1 MSEQL
6 IVIGWS
12 HKNAPVEFRDK
23 LFLSKDEIQ
32 GLVKEAVQKDFIQE
46 VTILSTCNRT
56 EFYFVSA
63 NTSPLISW
71 VKEWYNDN
79 LKRDIDFL
87 QCEPYTHQGNE
98 TIKQLFRVASGMES
112 MMLGENQILSQVK
125 TAHEHLLM
133 SSGKTPSLN
142 QLFRDAVSCGKAVRT
157 DTDLCRGAVSIS
169 LAAVELAKRIYS
181 SFQKQKILLVGAGES
196 AELTAKHFQENGA
209 TQFII
214 VNRSEERGKRLA
226 EKFSAE
232 YAKLSEIPELL
243 KQVDIVVA
251 ATHSKEYLITI
262 NQVNQ
267 ALNARQYKNLLMI
280 DISTPR
286 NIDTEIHKIQEVFL
300 YDIDH
305 LEDVISENLGKRK
318 CEIPSAERIIKE
330 HSRKFISWFKSL
342 EVKPTIS
349 LLTQYYEKI
358 RLEELHRYEHKVSED
373 EKNAMSKLSKGLV
386 RKLLHYPITHLKGL
400 ADGQELDPQTIDT
413 IWRLYR
419 LEEMK
424 DSEVEK
430 SE

>member
-12 HKNAPVEFRDK
+12 HKNAPVKFRDK

-32 GLVKEAVQKDFIQE
+32 CLVKEAVQPDFIQE
-46 VTILSTCNRT
+46 LTILSTCNRT
-56 EFYFVSA
+56 EFYFISSD
-63 NTSPLISW
+63 TGSLINW
-71 VKEWYNDN
+71 VKDKYNSI
-79 LKRDIDFL
+79 LKRNIDFGDG
-87 QCEPYTHQGNE
+87 EPYTQQGSE
-98 TIKQLFRVASGMES
+98 TIKHLFRVASGMES

-133 SSGKTPSLN
+133 SSGKTPLLN
-142 QLFRDAVSCGKAVRT
+142 QFFRDAVSCGKAVRT

-196 AELTAKHFQENGA
+196 AELAAKHFHENGA
-209 TQFII
+209 TQFVI

-226 EKFSAE
+226 ERFSAE
-232 YAKLSEIPELL
+232 YAELSEIPELL

-267 ALNARQYKNLLMI
+267 ALSARQYKNLLMI

-286 NIDTEIHKIQEVFL
+286 NIDTDIHKIQEVFL

-305 LEDVISENLGKRK
+305 LENVISENLEKRK
-318 CEIPSAERIIKE
+318 SEIPSVEQIIQE
-330 HSRKFISWFKSL
+330 HSKKFMSWFKSL
-342 EVKPTIS
+342 KVKPTIS
-349 LLTQYYEKI
+349 LLTRYYEKI
-358 RLEELHRYEHKVSED
+358 RMEELKRYEHKVSDD
-373 EKNAMSKLSKGLV
+373 EKEAMAKLSKGLV

-400 ADGQELDPQTIDT
+400 ADGKELDPQTIDT
-413 IWRLYR
+413 IWRLYH

-424 DSEVEK
+424 DSEAGK

>member
-12 HKNAPVEFRDK
+12 HKNAPVKFRDK

-32 GLVKEAVQKDFIQE
+32 CLVKEAVQPDFIQE
-46 VTILSTCNRT
+46 LTILSTCNRT
-56 EFYFVSA
+56 EFYFISSD
-63 NTSPLISW
+63 TGSLIKW
-71 VKEWYNDN
+71 VKDKYNSI
-79 LKRDIDFL
+79 LKRNIDFADG
-87 QCEPYTHQGNE
+87 EPYTQQGSE
-98 TIKQLFRVASGMES
+98 TIKHLFRVASGMES

-133 SSGKTPSLN
+133 SSGKTPLLN

-209 TQFII
+209 AQFVI

-232 YAKLSEIPELL
+232 YAELSEIPELL

-267 ALNARQYKNLLMI
+267 ALSARQYKNLLMI

-286 NIDTEIHKIQEVFL
+286 NIDTDIHKIQEVFL

-305 LEDVISENLGKRK
+305 LENVISENLEKRK
-318 CEIPSAERIIKE
+318 GEIPTAELIIQE
-330 HSRKFISWFKSL
+330 HSKKFMSWFKSL
-342 EVKPTIS
+342 KVKPTIS

-358 RLEELHRYEHKVSED
+358 RTEELQRYEHKASAD
-373 EKNAMSKLSKGLV
+373 EKDAMAKLSKGLV

-424 DSEVEK
+424 DSEAKK

>member
-318 CEIPSAERIIKE
+318 GEIPSAEQIIQE
-330 HSRKFISWFKSL
+330 HSKKFISWFKSL

>member
-12 HKNAPVEFRDK
+12 HKNAPVKFRDK

-32 GLVKEAVQKDFIQE
+32 CLVKEAVQPDFIQE
-46 VTILSTCNRT
+46 LTILSTCNRT
-56 EFYFVSA
+56 EFYFISSD
-63 NTSPLISW
+63 TGSLINW
-71 VKEWYNDN
+71 VKDKYNSI
-79 LKRDIDFL
+79 LKRNIDFADG
-87 QCEPYTHQGNE
+87 EPYTQQGSE
-98 TIKQLFRVASGMES
+98 TIKHLFRVASGMES

-133 SSGKTPSLN
+133 SSGKTPLLN

-209 TQFII
+209 AQFVI

-232 YAKLSEIPELL
+232 YAELSEIPELL

-267 ALNARQYKNLLMI
+267 ALSARQYKNLLMI

-305 LEDVISENLGKRK
+305 LENVISENLEKRK
-318 CEIPSAERIIKE
+318 GEIPTAELIIQE
-330 HSRKFISWFKSL
+330 HSKKFMSWFKSL
-342 EVKPTIS
+342 KVKPTIS

-358 RLEELHRYEHKVSED
+358 RTEELQRYEHKASAD
-373 EKNAMSKLSKGLV
+373 EKDAMAKLSKGLV

-424 DSEVEK
+424 DSEVKK

>member
-12 HKNAPVEFRDK
+12 HKNAPVKFRDK

-32 GLVKEAVQKDFIQE
+32 CLVKEAVQPDFIQE
-46 VTILSTCNRT
+46 LTILSTCNRT
-56 EFYFVSA
+56 EFYFISSD
-63 NTSPLISW
+63 TGSLINW
-71 VKEWYNDN
+71 VKDKYNSI
-79 LKRDIDFL
+79 LKRNIDFADG
-87 QCEPYTHQGNE
+87 EPYTQQGSE
-98 TIKQLFRVASGMES
+98 TIKHLFRVASGMES

-133 SSGKTPSLN
+133 SSGKTPLLN

-209 TQFII
+209 TQFVI

-232 YAKLSEIPELL
+232 YAELSEIPELL

-267 ALNARQYKNLLMI
+267 ALSARQYKNLLMI

-318 CEIPSAERIIKE
+318 GEIPSAEQIIKE
-330 HSRKFISWFKSL
+330 HSKKFISWFKSL

-400 ADGQELDPQTIDT
+400 TDGQELDPQTIDT

-424 DSEVEK
+424 DYEVEK

>member
-63 NTSPLISW
+63 NTSPLTSW

-267 ALNARQYKNLLMI
+267 ALDARQYKNLLMI

-305 LEDVISENLGKRK
+305 LEDVISENLIKRK
-318 CEIPSAERIIKE
+318 DEIPSAERIIKE

-358 RLEELHRYEHKVSED
+358 RLEELQRYEHKVSED

>member
-267 ALNARQYKNLLMI
+267 ALDARQYKNLLMI

-305 LEDVISENLGKRK
+305 LEDVISENLIKRK
-318 CEIPSAERIIKE
+318 DEIPSAERIIKE

-358 RLEELHRYEHKVSED
+358 RLEELQRYEHKVSED

>member
-12 HKNAPVEFRDK
+12 HKNAPVKFRDK

-32 GLVKEAVQKDFIQE
+32 CLVKEAVQPDFIQE
-46 VTILSTCNRT
+46 LTILSTCNRT
-56 EFYFVSA
+56 EFYFISSD
-63 NTSPLISW
+63 TGSLINW
-71 VKEWYNDN
+71 VKDKYNSI
-79 LKRDIDFL
+79 LKRNIDFADG
-87 QCEPYTHQGNE
+87 EPYTQQGSE
-98 TIKQLFRVASGMES
+98 TIKHLFRVASGMES

-133 SSGKTPSLN
+133 SSGKTPLLN

-209 TQFII
+209 AQFVI

-232 YAKLSEIPELL
+232 YAELSEIPELL

-251 ATHSKEYLITI
+251 ATHSKEYLFTSQ
-262 NQVNQ
+262 QVNQ
-267 ALNARQYKNLLMI
+267 ALSARQYKNLLMI

-305 LEDVISENLGKRK
+305 LENVISENLEKRK
-318 CEIPSAERIIKE
+318 GEIPTAELIIQE
-330 HSRKFISWFKSL
+330 HSKKFMSWFKSL
-342 EVKPTIS
+342 KVKPTIS

-358 RLEELHRYEHKVSED
+358 RTEELQRYEHKASAD
-373 EKNAMSKLSKGLV
+373 EKDAMAKLSKGLV

-424 DSEVEK
+424 DSEAKK

>member
-6 IVIGWS
+6 IVIGWN

-32 GLVKEAVQKDFIQE
+32 NLVKESGQTDFIQE
-46 VTILSTCNRT
+46 LTVLSTCNRT
-56 EFYFVSA
+56 EFYIVSSD
-63 NTSPLISW
+63 TGPLINW
-71 VKEWYNDN
+71 VKEIYTIN
-79 LKRDIDFL
+79 LKRNIDFVDGD
-87 QCEPYTHQGNE
+87 PNTHQGVD
-98 TIKQLFRVASGMES
+98 TIRHLFRVASGMES

-133 SSGKTPSLN
+133 SSIKTPLLN

-157 DTDLCRGAVSIS
+157 ETELCRGAVSIS
-169 LAAVELAKRIYS
+169 LAAVELSKRIYS

-196 AELTAKHFQENGA
+196 AELTAKHFKENGA
-209 TQFII
+209 TQFFI
-214 VNRSEERGKRLA
+214 VNRSEERGRRLA

-232 YAKLSEIPELL
+232 YAELSEIPELM

-251 ATHSKEYLITI
+251 ATHSKEYLITSQ
-262 NQVNQ
+262 QVSQ
-267 ALNARQYKNLLMI
+267 ALSSRQYKNLLMI

-286 NIDTEIHKIQEVFL
+286 NIDTEIHEIQEVFL

-305 LEDVISENLGKRK
+305 LENVISENLEKRK
-318 CEIPSAERIIKE
+318 SEIPSAELIIQK
-330 HSRKFISWFKSL
+330 HSKKFMTWFKSL
-342 EVKPTIS
+342 KVKPTIS

-358 RLEELHRYEHKVSED
+358 RMEEMKRIEYKLSED
-373 EKNAMSKLSKGLV
+373 EKDAMAKLSKGLV
-386 RKLLHYPITHLKGL
+386 RKLLHYPITHLKDL

-424 DSEVEK
+424 DFEVEK

>member
-46 VTILSTCNRT
+46 ITILSTCNRT

-79 LKRDIDFL
+79 LKRDIDFAK
-87 QCEPYTHQGNE
+87 CEPYTYQGNE

-133 SSGKTPSLN
+133 SSGKTPLLN

-181 SFQKQKILLVGAGES
+181 SFQKQKILLVGAGDS

-209 TQFII
+209 SQFII
-214 VNRSEERGKRLA
+214 VNRSEERGRGLA

-232 YAKLSEIPELL
+232 YANLSEIPELL
-243 KQVDIVVA
+243 KQVDIVVT
-251 ATHSKEYLITI
+251 ATPSKEFLVTI
-262 NQVNQ
+262 DHIKQ
-267 ALNARQYKNLLMI
+267 ALDARQYKYLLMI
-280 DISTPR
+280 DIISHR
-286 NIDTEIHKIQEVFL
+286 NI
-300 YDIDH
+300 
-305 LEDVISENLGKRK
+305 VI
-318 CEIPSAERIIKE
+318 
-330 HSRKFISWFKSL
+330 
-342 EVKPTIS
+342 
-349 LLTQYYEKI
+349 
-358 RLEELHRYEHKVSED
+358 
-373 EKNAMSKLSKGLV
+373 
-386 RKLLHYPITHLKGL
+386 
-400 ADGQELDPQTIDT
+400 
-413 IWRLYR
+413 
-419 LEEMK
+419 
-424 DSEVEK
+424 
-430 SE
+430 

>member
-1 MSEQL
+1 MSEQF

-23 LFLSKDEIQ
+23 LFLSTDEIQ
-32 GLVKEAVQKDFIQE
+32 RLVKETVQSEFIQE
-46 VTILSTCNRT
+46 LTILSTCNRT
-56 EFYFVSA
+56 EFYFVSS
-63 NTSPLISW
+63 NTGSLVNW
-71 VKEWYNDN
+71 VKEKYNIN
-79 LKRDIDFL
+79 LKPNIDFTYG
-87 QCEPYTHQGNE
+87 EPYTHQGSD
-98 TIKQLFRVASGMES
+98 TIKHLFRVASGMES

-125 TAHEHLLM
+125 TAHEHLLI
-133 SSGKTPSLN
+133 SSGKTPLLN

-209 TQFII
+209 AQFII

-232 YAKLSEIPELL
+232 YAELSEIPELL

-318 CEIPSAERIIKE
+318 GEIPSAEQIIQE
-330 HSRKFISWFKSL
+330 HSKKFISWFKSL

-400 ADGQELDPQTIDT
+400 ADGEELDPQTIDT

-424 DSEVEK
+424 DSEAEK

>member
-63 NTSPLISW
+63 NTSPLINW

-79 LKRDIDFL
+79 LKRDIDFAK
-87 QCEPYTHQGNE
+87 CEPYTHQGNE

-232 YAKLSEIPELL
+232 YAELSEIPELL

-318 CEIPSAERIIKE
+318 GEIPSAEQIIQE
-330 HSRKFISWFKSL
+330 HSKKFISWFKSL

-424 DSEVEK
+424 DYEAEK

>member
-79 LKRDIDFL
+79 LKRNIDFL
-87 QCEPYTHQGNE
+87 KCEPYTHQGNE

-267 ALNARQYKNLLMI
+267 ALDARQYKNLLMI

-305 LEDVISENLGKRK
+305 LEDVISKNLEKRK
-318 CEIPSAERIIKE
+318 DEILSAEQIIQE

-430 SE
+430 NE

>member
-6 IVIGWS
+6 IIIGWS

-23 LFLSKDEIQ
+23 LFLSTDEIQ
-32 GLVKEAVQKDFIQE
+32 GIVKETLHTDFIQE
-46 VTILSTCNRT
+46 LTILSTCNRT
-56 EFYFVSA
+56 EFYLVSSD
-63 NTSPLISW
+63 TGPLINW
-71 VKEWYNDN
+71 VKEKYTIN
-79 LKRDIDFL
+79 LTREIDFVDG
-87 QCEPYTHQGNE
+87 EPFTHQGGK
-98 TIKQLFRVASGMES
+98 TIRHLFRVASGMES

-133 SSGKTPSLN
+133 SSGKTPLLN

-196 AELTAKHFQENGA
+196 AELTAKHFHENGA
-209 TQFII
+209 AQFII
-214 VNRSEERGKRLA
+214 VNRSEERGRCLA

-232 YAKLSEIPELL
+232 YAEISEIPELL
-243 KQVDIVVA
+243 KQVDIVVV
-251 ATHSKEYLITI
+251 ATHSKEHLIS
-262 NQVNQ
+262 QLDVQ
-267 ALNARQYKNLLMI
+267 NAMSARDHRNLLMI

-305 LEDVISENLGKRK
+305 LENVISENLEKRK
-318 CEIPSAERIIKE
+318 SEIPSAEQIIQE
-330 HSRKFISWFKSL
+330 HSKKFMTWFKSL
-342 EVKPTIS
+342 KVKPTIS

-358 RLEELHRYEHKVSED
+358 RMEELQRYEHKLSAD
-373 EKNAMSKLSKGLV
+373 EKEAMAKLSKGLV

-400 ADGQELDPQTIDT
+400 ADGQELSPQTIDT

-424 DSEVEK
+424 DSEAGK

>member
-305 LEDVISENLGKRK
+305 LEDVISENLIKRK
-318 CEIPSAERIIKE
+318 DEIPSAERIIKE

-424 DSEVEK
+424 DSEAEK

>member
-305 LEDVISENLGKRK
+305 LEDVISENLIKRK
-318 CEIPSAERIIKE
+318 DEIPSAERIIKE

>member
-12 HKNAPVEFRDK
+12 HKNAPVKFRDK

-32 GLVKEAVQKDFIQE
+32 CLVKEAVQPDFIQE
-46 VTILSTCNRT
+46 LTILSTCNRT
-56 EFYFVSA
+56 EFYFISSD
-63 NTSPLISW
+63 TGSLINW
-71 VKEWYNDN
+71 VKDKYNSI
-79 LKRDIDFL
+79 LKRNIDFADG
-87 QCEPYTHQGNE
+87 EPYTQQGSE
-98 TIKQLFRVASGMES
+98 TIKHLFRVASGMES

-133 SSGKTPSLN
+133 SSGKTPLLN

-209 TQFII
+209 AQFVI

-226 EKFSAE
+226 ENFSAE
-232 YAKLSEIPELL
+232 YAELSEIPELL

-251 ATHSKEYLITI
+251 ATHSKEYLLTSQ
-262 NQVNQ
+262 QVNQ
-267 ALNARQYKNLLMI
+267 ALSARQYKNLLMI

-286 NIDTEIHKIQEVFL
+286 NIDTDIHKIQEVFL

-305 LEDVISENLGKRK
+305 LENVISENLEKRK
-318 CEIPSAERIIKE
+318 GEIPTAELIIQE
-330 HSRKFISWFKSL
+330 HSKKFMSWFKSL
-342 EVKPTIS
+342 KVKPTIS

-358 RLEELHRYEHKVSED
+358 RTEELQRYEHKASAD
-373 EKNAMSKLSKGLV
+373 EKDAMAKLSKGLV

-424 DSEVEK
+424 DSEAKK

>member
-12 HKNAPVEFRDK
+12 HKNAPVKFRDK

-32 GLVKEAVQKDFIQE
+32 CLVKEAVQPDFIQE
-46 VTILSTCNRT
+46 LTILSTCNRT
-56 EFYFVSA
+56 EFYFISSD
-63 NTSPLISW
+63 TGSLINW
-71 VKEWYNDN
+71 VKDKYNSI
-79 LKRDIDFL
+79 LKRNIDFADG
-87 QCEPYTHQGNE
+87 EPYTQQGSE
-98 TIKQLFRVASGMES
+98 TIKHLFRVASGMES

-133 SSGKTPSLN
+133 SSGKTPLLN

-209 TQFII
+209 AQFVI

-232 YAKLSEIPELL
+232 YAELSEIPELL
-243 KQVDIVVA
+243 KQVDIVVV
-251 ATHSKEYLITI
+251 ATHSKEYLLTSQ
-262 NQVNQ
+262 QVNQ
-267 ALNARQYKNLLMI
+267 ALSARQYKNLLMI

-305 LEDVISENLGKRK
+305 LENVISENLEKRK
-318 CEIPSAERIIKE
+318 GEIPTAELIIQE
-330 HSRKFISWFKSL
+330 HSKKFMSWFKSL
-342 EVKPTIS
+342 KVKPTIS

-358 RLEELHRYEHKVSED
+358 RMEELQRYEHKASAD
-373 EKNAMSKLSKGLV
+373 EKDAMAKLSKGLV

-419 LEEMK
+419 LHEMDQVEEQR
-424 DSEVEK
+424 
-430 SE
+430 

>member
-12 HKNAPVEFRDK
+12 HKNAPVKFRDK

-32 GLVKEAVQKDFIQE
+32 CLVKEAVQPDFIQE
-46 VTILSTCNRT
+46 LTILSTCNRT
-56 EFYFVSA
+56 EFYFISSD
-63 NTSPLISW
+63 TGSLINW
-71 VKEWYNDN
+71 VKDKYNSI
-79 LKRDIDFL
+79 LKRNIDFADG
-87 QCEPYTHQGNE
+87 EPYTQQGSE
-98 TIKQLFRVASGMES
+98 TIKHLFRVASGMES

-133 SSGKTPSLN
+133 SSGKTPLLN

-196 AELTAKHFQENGA
+196 AELTAKHFEENGA
-209 TQFII
+209 AQFII

-232 YAKLSEIPELL
+232 YAELSEIPELL

-267 ALNARQYKNLLMI
+267 ALSARQYKNLLMI

-305 LEDVISENLGKRK
+305 LENVISENLEKRK
-318 CEIPSAERIIKE
+318 GEIPTAELIIQE
-330 HSRKFISWFKSL
+330 HSKKFMSWFKSL
-342 EVKPTIS
+342 KVKPTIS

-358 RLEELHRYEHKVSED
+358 RTEELQRYEHKASAD
-373 EKNAMSKLSKGLV
+373 EKDAMAKLSKGLV

-424 DSEVEK
+424 DSEAKK

>member
-12 HKNAPVEFRDK
+12 HKNAPIEFRDK

-32 GLVKEAVQKDFIQE
+32 GLVKEAVQRDFIKE
-46 VTILSTCNRT
+46 ITILSTCNRT
-56 EFYFVSA
+56 EFYFISA
-63 NTSPLISW
+63 NTSPLINW

-79 LKRDIDFL
+79 LKRDIDFAK
-87 QCEPYTHQGNE
+87 CEPYTHRGS
-98 TIKQLFRVASGMES
+98 TAIKQLFRVASGIES

-125 TAHEHLLM
+125 TAHEHLLI
-133 SSGKTPSLN
+133 SSGKTPLLN

-196 AELTAKHFQENGA
+196 AELTAKHFKENGA
-209 TQFII
+209 SQFVI
-214 VNRSEERGKRLA
+214 VNRSEDRGRRLA

-232 YAKLSEIPELL
+232 YAELSQIPELL

-251 ATHSKEYLITI
+251 ATHSKEHLIS
-262 NQVNQ
+262 QVEVK
-267 ALNARQYKNLLMI
+267 NAMSARDHRNLLMI

-286 NIDTEIHKIQEVFL
+286 NIDTEIHSIQEVFL

-305 LEDVISENLGKRK
+305 LENVISENLEKRK
-318 CEIPSAERIIKE
+318 GEIPTAELIIQE
-330 HSRKFISWFKSL
+330 HSKKFMSWFKTL
-342 EVKPTIS
+342 KVKPTIS

-358 RLEELHRYEHKVSED
+358 RTEELQRYEHKASAD
-373 EKNAMSKLSKGLV
+373 EKDAMAKLSKGLV

-419 LEEMK
+419 LHEMDQVEEQK
-424 DSEVEK
+424 
-430 SE
+430 

>member
-12 HKNAPVEFRDK
+12 HKNAPVKFRDK

-32 GLVKEAVQKDFIQE
+32 CIVKEAVQPDFIQE
-46 VTILSTCNRT
+46 LTILSTCNRT
-56 EFYFVSA
+56 EFYFISSD
-63 NTSPLISW
+63 TGSLIKW
-71 VKEWYNDN
+71 VKDKYNSI
-79 LKRDIDFL
+79 LKRNIDFADG
-87 QCEPYTHQGNE
+87 EPYTQQGSE
-98 TIKQLFRVASGMES
+98 TIKHLFRVASGMES

-133 SSGKTPSLN
+133 SSGKTPLLN

-209 TQFII
+209 AQFVI

-232 YAKLSEIPELL
+232 YAELSEIPELL

-251 ATHSKEYLITI
+251 ATHSKEYLLTSQ
-262 NQVNQ
+262 QVNQ
-267 ALNARQYKNLLMI
+267 ALSARQYKNLLMI

-305 LEDVISENLGKRK
+305 LENVISENLEKRK
-318 CEIPSAERIIKE
+318 GEIPTAELIIQE
-330 HSRKFISWFKSL
+330 HSKKFMSWFKSL
-342 EVKPTIS
+342 KVKPTIS

-358 RLEELHRYEHKVSED
+358 RTEELQRYEHKASAD
-373 EKNAMSKLSKGLV
+373 EKDAMAKLSKGLV

-424 DSEVEK
+424 DSEAGK

>member
-12 HKNAPVEFRDK
+12 HKNAPVKFRDK

-32 GLVKEAVQKDFIQE
+32 CLVKEAVQPDFIQE
-46 VTILSTCNRT
+46 LTILSTCNRT
-56 EFYFVSA
+56 EFYFISSD
-63 NTSPLISW
+63 TGSLINW
-71 VKEWYNDN
+71 VKDKYNSI
-79 LKRDIDFL
+79 LKRNIDFADG
-87 QCEPYTHQGNE
+87 ESYTQQGSE
-98 TIKQLFRVASGMES
+98 TIKHLFRVASGMES

-133 SSGKTPSLN
+133 SSGKTPLLN

-209 TQFII
+209 AQFVI

-232 YAKLSEIPELL
+232 YAELSQIPELL
-243 KQVDIVVA
+243 KQVDIVVV
-251 ATHSKEYLITI
+251 ATHSKEYLLTSQ
-262 NQVNQ
+262 QVNQ
-267 ALNARQYKNLLMI
+267 ALSARQYKNLLMI

-305 LEDVISENLGKRK
+305 LENVISENLEKRK
-318 CEIPSAERIIKE
+318 GEIPTAELIIQK
-330 HSRKFISWFKSL
+330 HSKKFMSWFKTL
-342 EVKPTIS
+342 KVKPTIS

-358 RLEELHRYEHKVSED
+358 RTEELQRYEHKASAD
-373 EKNAMSKLSKGLV
+373 EKDAMAKLSKGLV

-419 LEEMK
+419 LHEMDQVEEQQ
-424 DSEVEK
+424 
-430 SE
+430 

>member
-209 TQFII
+209 SQFII
-214 VNRSEERGKRLA
+214 VNRSEERGRGLA

-232 YAKLSEIPELL
+232 YAKLSEIPEIL

-305 LEDVISENLGKRK
+305 LEDVISENLIKRK
-318 CEIPSAERIIKE
+318 DEIPSAERIIKE

-358 RLEELHRYEHKVSED
+358 RLEELQRYEYKVSED

>member
-63 NTSPLISW
+63 NTSPLTSW

-267 ALNARQYKNLLMI
+267 ALDARQYKNLLMI

-318 CEIPSAERIIKE
+318 DEIPSAEQIIKE
-330 HSRKFISWFKSL
+330 HSKKFISWFKSL

-424 DSEVEK
+424 DSEAEK
-430 SE
+430 K

>member
-1 MSEQL
+1 MSEQF

-23 LFLSKDEIQ
+23 LFLSTDEIQ
-32 GLVKEAVQKDFIQE
+32 RLVKETVQSEFIQE
-46 VTILSTCNRT
+46 LTILSTCNRT
-56 EFYFVSA
+56 EFYFVSS
-63 NTSPLISW
+63 NTGPLINW
-71 VKEWYNDN
+71 VKEKYNIN
-79 LKRDIDFL
+79 LKPNIDFTDG
-87 QCEPYTHQGNE
+87 EPYTHQGSD
-98 TIKQLFRVASGMES
+98 TIKHLFRVASGMES

-125 TAHEHLLM
+125 TAHEHLLI
-133 SSGKTPSLN
+133 SSGKTPLLN

-157 DTDLCRGAVSIS
+157 DTDLSRGAVSIS
-169 LAAVELAKRIYS
+169 LTAVELAKQIYS
-181 SFQKQKILLVGAGES
+181 NFQKQKILLVGAGES

-209 TQFII
+209 VQFVI
-214 VNRSEERGKRLA
+214 VNRSKERGSQLA
-226 EKFSAE
+226 EIFSAE
-232 YAKLSEIPELL
+232 YADLSEIPELL

-251 ATHSKEYLITI
+251 ATHSKEHLIS
-262 NQVNQ
+262 QLDVQ
-267 ALNARQYKNLLMI
+267 NAMKARDHRNLLMI

-305 LEDVISENLGKRK
+305 LEDVISENLEKRK
-318 CEIPSAERIIKE
+318 SEIPSAEQIIQE
-330 HSRKFISWFKSL
+330 HSKKFMTWFKSL
-342 EVKPTIS
+342 KVKPTIS

-358 RLEELHRYEHKVSED
+358 RMEELKRYEHKVSDD
-373 EKNAMSKLSKGLV
+373 EKEAMAKLSKGLV

-400 ADGQELDPQTIDT
+400 ADGHELDPQTIDT

-424 DSEVEK
+424 DSEAEK

>member
-12 HKNAPVEFRDK
+12 HKNAPVKFRDK

-32 GLVKEAVQKDFIQE
+32 RLVKEAVQSDFIQE
-46 VTILSTCNRT
+46 LTILSTCNRT
-56 EFYFVSA
+56 EFYFISSD
-63 NTSPLISW
+63 TGSLINW
-71 VKEWYNDN
+71 VKDKYNSI
-79 LKRDIDFL
+79 LKRNIDFADG
-87 QCEPYTHQGNE
+87 EPYTQQGSE
-98 TIKQLFRVASGMES
+98 TIKHLFRVASGMES

-133 SSGKTPSLN
+133 SSGKTPLLN

-209 TQFII
+209 VQFVI

-232 YAKLSEIPELL
+232 YAELSEIPELL

-251 ATHSKEYLITI
+251 ATHSKEYLLTSQ
-262 NQVNQ
+262 QVNQ
-267 ALNARQYKNLLMI
+267 ALSARQYKNMLMI

-305 LEDVISENLGKRK
+305 LENVISENLEKRK
-318 CEIPSAERIIKE
+318 GEIPTAELIIQEYSK
-330 HSRKFISWFKSL
+330 KFMSWFKTL
-342 EVKPTIS
+342 KVKPTIS

-358 RLEELHRYEHKVSED
+358 RMEELQRYEHKASAD
-373 EKNAMSKLSKGLV
+373 EKDAMAKLSKGLV

-400 ADGQELDPQTIDT
+400 ADGQALDPQTIDT

-419 LEEMK
+419 LHEMDQVEEQR
-424 DSEVEK
+424 
-430 SE
+430 

>member
-63 NTSPLISW
+63 NTSPLTSW
-71 VKEWYNDN
+71 VKDWYNDN

-267 ALNARQYKNLLMI
+267 ALDARQYKNLLMI

-386 RKLLHYPITHLKGL
+386 RKLLHYPISHLKGL

>member
-1 MSEQL
+1 MSEQF
-6 IVIGWS
+6 IVNGWS
-12 HKNAPVEFRDK
+12 HKNAPVKFRDK

-32 GLVKEAVQKDFIQE
+32 SLVKEAVQPDFIQE
-46 VTILSTCNRT
+46 LTILSTCNRT
-56 EFYFVSA
+56 EFYFISSD
-63 NTSPLISW
+63 TSSLINW
-71 VKEWYNDN
+71 VKDKYNSI
-79 LKRDIDFL
+79 LKRNIDFSDG
-87 QCEPYTHQGNE
+87 EPYTQRGSE
-98 TIKQLFRVASGMES
+98 TIKHLFRVASGMES

-209 TQFII
+209 AQFII
-214 VNRSEERGKRLA
+214 VNRSEARGKRLA

-232 YAKLSEIPELL
+232 YAELLEIPELL

-318 CEIPSAERIIKE
+318 SEIPSAEQIIQE
-330 HSRKFISWFKSL
+330 HSKKFISWFKSL

-419 LEEMK
+419 LEKMK

>member
-12 HKNAPVEFRDK
+12 HKNAPVKFRDK

-32 GLVKEAVQKDFIQE
+32 SLVKESVQPDFIQE
-46 VTILSTCNRT
+46 LTILSTCNRT
-56 EFYFVSA
+56 EFYFISSD
-63 NTSPLISW
+63 TGSLINW
-71 VKEWYNDN
+71 VKDKYNSI
-79 LKRDIDFL
+79 LKRNIDFADG
-87 QCEPYTHQGNE
+87 EPYTQQGSE
-98 TIKQLFRVASGMES
+98 TIKHLFRVASGMES

-133 SSGKTPSLN
+133 SSGKTPLLN

-209 TQFII
+209 AQFVI

-232 YAKLSEIPELL
+232 YAELSEIPELL

-251 ATHSKEYLITI
+251 ATHSKEYLLTSQ
-262 NQVNQ
+262 QVNQ
-267 ALNARQYKNLLMI
+267 ALSARQYKNLLMI

-305 LEDVISENLGKRK
+305 LENVISENLEKRK
-318 CEIPSAERIIKE
+318 GEIPTAELIIQE
-330 HSRKFISWFKSL
+330 HSKKFMSWFKSL
-342 EVKPTIS
+342 KVKPTIS

-358 RLEELHRYEHKVSED
+358 RTEELQRYEHRASAD
-373 EKNAMSKLSKGLV
+373 EKDAMAKLSKGLV

-424 DSEVEK
+424 DSEAKK

>member
-12 HKNAPVEFRDK
+12 HKNAPVKFRDK

-32 GLVKEAVQKDFIQE
+32 CLVKEAVQPDFIQE
-46 VTILSTCNRT
+46 LTILSTCNRT
-56 EFYFVSA
+56 EFYFISSD
-63 NTSPLISW
+63 TGSLINW
-71 VKEWYNDN
+71 VKDKYNSI
-79 LKRDIDFL
+79 LKRNIDFADG
-87 QCEPYTHQGNE
+87 EPYTQQGSE
-98 TIKQLFRVASGMES
+98 TIKHLFRVASGMES

-133 SSGKTPSLN
+133 SSGKTPLLN

-209 TQFII
+209 AQFVI

-232 YAKLSEIPELL
+232 YAELSQIPELL

-251 ATHSKEYLITI
+251 ATHSKEYLLTSQ
-262 NQVNQ
+262 QVNQ
-267 ALNARQYKNLLMI
+267 ALSARQYKNLLMI

-305 LEDVISENLGKRK
+305 LENVISENLEKRK
-318 CEIPSAERIIKE
+318 GEIPTAELIIQE
-330 HSRKFISWFKSL
+330 HSKKFMSWFKSL
-342 EVKPTIS
+342 KVKPTIS

-358 RLEELHRYEHKVSED
+358 RTEELQRYEHKASAD
-373 EKNAMSKLSKGLV
+373 EKDAMAKLSKGLV

-424 DSEVEK
+424 DSEAKK

>member
-63 NTSPLISW
+63 NTSPLTSW

-267 ALNARQYKNLLMI
+267 ALDARQYKNLLMI

-305 LEDVISENLGKRK
+305 LEDVISENLIKRK
-318 CEIPSAERIIKE
+318 DEIPSAERIIKE

-400 ADGQELDPQTIDT
+400 ADGEELDPQTIDT

-424 DSEVEK
+424 DSEAEK

>member
-12 HKNAPVEFRDK
+12 HKNAPVKFRDK

-32 GLVKEAVQKDFIQE
+32 CLVKEAVQPDFIQE
-46 VTILSTCNRT
+46 LTILSTCNRT
-56 EFYFVSA
+56 EFYFISSD
-63 NTSPLISW
+63 TGSLINW
-71 VKEWYNDN
+71 VKDKYNSI
-79 LKRDIDFL
+79 LKRNIDFADG
-87 QCEPYTHQGNE
+87 EPYTQQGSE
-98 TIKQLFRVASGMES
+98 TIKHLFRVASGMES

-133 SSGKTPSLN
+133 SSGKTPLLN

-209 TQFII
+209 AQFVI

-232 YAKLSEIPELL
+232 YAELSEIPELL

-251 ATHSKEYLITI
+251 ATHSKEYLLTSQ
-262 NQVNQ
+262 QVNQ

-305 LEDVISENLGKRK
+305 LENVISENLEKRK
-318 CEIPSAERIIKE
+318 GEIPTAELIIQE
-330 HSRKFISWFKSL
+330 HSKKFMSWFKSL
-342 EVKPTIS
+342 KVKPTIS

-358 RLEELHRYEHKVSED
+358 RMEELQRYEHKLSAD
-373 EKNAMSKLSKGLV
+373 EKEAMAKLSKGLV

-400 ADGQELDPQTIDT
+400 ADGQELNPQTIDT

-424 DSEVEK
+424 DSEAGK

>member
-63 NTSPLISW
+63 NTSPLTSW

-267 ALNARQYKNLLMI
+267 ALDARQYKNLLMI

-305 LEDVISENLGKRK
+305 LEDVISENLIKRK
-318 CEIPSAERIIKE
+318 DEIPSAERIIKE

>member
-12 HKNAPVEFRDK
+12 HKNAPVKFRDK

-32 GLVKEAVQKDFIQE
+32 CLVKEAVQPDFIQE
-46 VTILSTCNRT
+46 LTILSTCNRT
-56 EFYFVSA
+56 EFYFISSD
-63 NTSPLISW
+63 TGSLIKW
-71 VKEWYNDN
+71 VKDKYNSI
-79 LKRDIDFL
+79 LKRNIDFADG
-87 QCEPYTHQGNE
+87 EPYTQQGSE
-98 TIKQLFRVASGMES
+98 TIKHLFRVASGMES

-133 SSGKTPSLN
+133 SSGKTPLLN

-209 TQFII
+209 TQFVI

-226 EKFSAE
+226 ENFSAE
-232 YAKLSEIPELL
+232 YAELSEIPELL

-251 ATHSKEYLITI
+251 ATHSKEYLLTSQ
-262 NQVNQ
+262 QVNQ
-267 ALNARQYKNLLMI
+267 ALSARQYKNLLMI

-305 LEDVISENLGKRK
+305 LENVISENLEKRK
-318 CEIPSAERIIKE
+318 GEIPTAELIIQE
-330 HSRKFISWFKSL
+330 HSKKFMSWFKSL
-342 EVKPTIS
+342 KVKPTIS

-358 RLEELHRYEHKVSED
+358 RTEELQRYEHK
-373 EKNAMSKLSKGLV
+373 A
-386 RKLLHYPITHLKGL
+386 
-400 ADGQELDPQTIDT
+400 
-413 IWRLYR
+413 
-419 LEEMK
+419 
-424 DSEVEK
+424 
-430 SE
+430 

>member
-12 HKNAPVEFRDK
+12 HKNAPIEFRDK

-63 NTSPLISW
+63 NTSPLINW

-79 LKRDIDFL
+79 LKRDIDFAK
-87 QCEPYTHQGNE
+87 CEPYAHQGNE

-209 TQFII
+209 AQFII

-232 YAKLSEIPELL
+232 YAELSEIPELL

-262 NQVNQ
+262 NQINQ

-318 CEIPSAERIIKE
+318 GEIPSAEQIIQE
-330 HSRKFISWFKSL
+330 HSKKFISWFKSL

-358 RLEELHRYEHKVSED
+358 RLEELHRYEHKMSKD

-424 DSEVEK
+424 DYEAEK
-430 SE
+430 NE

>member
-63 NTSPLISW
+63 NTSPLTSW

-267 ALNARQYKNLLMI
+267 ALDARQYKNLLMI

-305 LEDVISENLGKRK
+305 LEDVISENLIKRK
-318 CEIPSAERIIKE
+318 DEIPSAERIIKE

-400 ADGQELDPQTIDT
+400 ADGEELDPQTIDT